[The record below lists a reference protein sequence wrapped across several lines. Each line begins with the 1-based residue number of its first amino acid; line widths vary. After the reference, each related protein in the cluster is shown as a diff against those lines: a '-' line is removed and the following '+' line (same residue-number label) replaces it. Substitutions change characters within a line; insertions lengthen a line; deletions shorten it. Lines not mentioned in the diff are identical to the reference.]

1 MEIQNNRPSEYG
13 GFGLNHPNVADIYLQ
28 SPDNNNDNEIKIDG
42 MDMNNY
48 EYDGGDI
55 WAIAFKLNSDF
66 YNKFIQTTTLLLEFI
81 ASHSVSI
88 T

>member
-1 MEIQNNRPSEYG
+1 MEIQNNRPSDYG

-55 WAIAFKLNSDF
+55 
-66 YNKFIQTTTLLLEFI
+66 
-81 ASHSVSI
+81 
-88 T
+88 

>member
-1 MEIQNNRPSEYG
+1 
-13 GFGLNHPNVADIYLQ
+13 LQ

-66 YNKFIQTTTLLLEFI
+66 YNKFIQTISLLLEFI